1 MFVDM
6 NLNYGIIG
14 NCRSAALINNKAS
27 IDWCCLP
34 KFDSSS
40 VFAKILDEK
49 KGGGFWMET
58 KQKFHISQTYLKNT
72 CILRT
77 VFRNENHEF
86 EVIDFMPRFIK
97 NKGEF
102 YAPPEI
108 IRIVRPIK
116 GSPEIKF
123 KYDPRLEYAQGE
135 TKHVA
140 KKTWLEVV

>member
-1 MFVDM
+1 MFVDK

-14 NCRSAALINNKAS
+14 NCRSAALINSKAS

-40 VFAKILDEK
+40 VFAKILDDE
-49 KGGGFWMET
+49 KGGGFWIET
-58 KQKFHISQTYLKNT
+58 KQKFHISQAYLKNT
-72 CILRT
+72 CILST

-102 YAPPEI
+102 YA
-108 IRIVRPIK
+108 
-116 GSPEIKF
+116 
-123 KYDPRLEYAQGE
+123 
-135 TKHVA
+135 
-140 KKTWLEVV
+140 

>member
-49 KGGGFWMET
+49 KGEDFGL
-58 KQKFHISQTYLKNT
+58 KQNKNFIFHKLI
-72 CILRT
+72 
-77 VFRNENHEF
+77 
-86 EVIDFMPRFIK
+86 
-97 NKGEF
+97 
-102 YAPPEI
+102 
-108 IRIVRPIK
+108 
-116 GSPEIKF
+116 
-123 KYDPRLEYAQGE
+123 
-135 TKHVA
+135 
-140 KKTWLEVV
+140 